1 MSSMGPPADENLETK
16 EIDLRSMSSSSL
28 GQAPQ
33 AHKVAIPPRQ
43 NLFKEFQSTIKETFF
58 SDDPLRPF
66 KDQPRS
72 RKIRLG
78 IEAIFPI
85 LSWGR
90 SYNLK
95 KFRGDIISGLT
106 IASLCIPQDIG
117 YAKLAHLAPQ
127 YGLYSSF
134 VPPLIYAVMGSS
146 RDIAIGPVAVVSL
159 LLGTLLSNEIDP
171 KTNPTE
177 YQRLAFTATFFAGIT
192 QATLGV
198 LRLGFLIDFLSHAA
212 IVGFMGGAAITIALQ
227 QLKGFL
233 GIKTAHFTTDTDI
246 VHVMRSVFS
255 EAHHGWNWQTILIGA
270 SFLGFLLVAKYIGKK
285 NKKFFWVPAI
295 APLISVI
302 LSTFFVFIT
311 RADKQG
317 VDIVRKIEKGINPSS
332 VKDIYFTGEYLG
344 KGFKIGIVAG
354 MIALT
359 EATAIGRTFASMKD
373 YQLDGNKE
381 MVALGT
387 MNVVGSLT
395 SCYVAT
401 GSFSRS
407 AVNYMAGCQTA
418 VSNIV
423 MSVVVLLT
431 LEFITPL
438 FKYTP
443 NAILSAIIISAVISL
458 VDYEA
463 AILIWKID
471 KFDFVACMGAFFGVV
486 FVSVEIGLLIA
497 VSISFAKIL
506 LQVTRPRTAILGKI
520 PRTTVYRNIQQ
531 YPEASKI
538 PGVLIVRVDSA
549 IYFSNSN
556 YVKERTL
563 RWLMDEE
570 EQEKGDY
577 RTKIQFLI
585 VEMSPVTD
593 IDTSGIQAFEELHR
607 SLEKKGVEH
616 IIVSYRKLF
625 LLYKLVLAN
634 PGSAVT
640 DKLYASSFAN
650 TIGEDKIFLT
660 VAEAIAYCSPKVV
673 EDP

>member
-1 MSSMGPPADENLETK
+1 MGPPADKNLETK
-16 EIDLRSMSSSSL
+16 EVDLRSMSSSSH

-33 AHKVAIPPRQ
+33 VYKVAVPPRQ
-43 NLFKEFQSTIKETFF
+43 NLFKEFQATIKETFF
-58 SDDPLRPF
+58 ADDPLRPF
-66 KDQPRS
+66 KDQTKS
-72 RKIRLG
+72 RKLVLG

-85 LSWGR
+85 LKWGR

-95 KFRGDIISGLT
+95 KFRGDLISGLT
-106 IASLCIPQDIG
+106 IASLCIPQDIA
-117 YAKLAHLAPQ
+117 YAKLANLDPQ

-159 LLGTLLSNEIDP
+159 LLGTLLSHEIDP
-171 KTNPTE
+171 KENAAE
-177 YQRLAFTATFFAGIT
+177 YRRLAFTATFFAGIT

-212 IVGFMGGAAITIALQ
+212 IVGFMGGAAITISLQ

-233 GIKTAHFTTDTDI
+233 GIKTQHFTKKTDI
-246 VHVMRSVFS
+246 ISVLHSVFNT
-255 EAHHGWNWQTILIGA
+255 AHHGWNWQTIVIGA

-285 NKKFFWVPAI
+285 NNRLFWVPAI

-317 VDIVRKIEKGINPSS
+317 VEIVRKIEKGINPSS
-332 VKDIYFTGEYLG
+332 VKDLYLTGENLA

-359 EATAIGRTFASMKD
+359 EATAIGRTFASIKD

-381 MVALGT
+381 MVALGA
-387 MNVVGSLT
+387 MNVVGSMT

-407 AVNYMAGCQTA
+407 AVNFMAGCQTA

-423 MSVVVLLT
+423 MSVVVFLT
-431 LEFITPL
+431 LEFMTRL

-443 NAILSAIIISAVISL
+443 NAILSAIIISAVINL
-458 VDYEA
+458 IDLEA

-531 YPEASKI
+531 YPEASKV

-570 EQEKGDY
+570 EKVKGEY

-607 SLEKKGVEH
+607 SLEKRGVE
-616 IIVSYRKLF
+616 
-625 LLYKLVLAN
+625 LVLAN
-634 PGSAVT
+634 PGTAVI
-640 DKLYASSFAN
+640 DKLYASNFAN

-660 VAEAIAYCSPKVV
+660 VAEAVAYCSPKVV
-673 EDP
+673 VDP